1 MREQRLAATR
11 ASSRAA
17 AEATRSGGRSGGVRG
32 PGGGRGPAGRGPG
45 GGRGHGRSRTT
56 LSLEAILEA
65 AISTLD
71 REGAEKLTLRGLAA
85 ELQSGAA
92 SLYWYA
98 SGKEELLAL
107 ASNELLGRALA
118 EDEHLQRLGHNAPSG
133 FSEHEPLSPDART
146 SAESAHAL
154 VNLRRMVL
162 CLMEQMLEHRW
173 LAHQLLKSG
182 PDQENS
188 LMFWEKIGQQLMH
201 MELTLSERFHASL
214 ALVNYASGMGAEV
227 SQRDVY
233 EDQEVE
239 KELFDE
245 QVAEWSHSDP
255 AQYPFVHSVLGEFRH
270 HDDRSELVAGLDLL
284 LLGLERQTWS

>member
-1 MREQRLAATR
+1 MREERLQASRDATQREGQPPHGRRRPAPN
-11 ASSRAA
+11 
-17 AEATRSGGRSGGVRG
+17 GGRRRG
-32 PGGGRGPAGRGPG
+32 RGGRT
-45 GGRGHGRSRTT
+45 RTT
-56 LSLEAILEA
+56 LSLESILDA
-65 AISTLD
+65 AIATLD

-118 EDEHLQRLGHNAPSG
+118 EDEHLQRLGHAAPRG
-133 FSEHEPLSPDART
+133 FADHAPFSTDART
-146 SAESAHAL
+146 SSESASAL

-188 LMFWEKIGQQLMH
+188 LMFWEKIGQQLMRT
-201 MELTLSERFHASL
+201 ELTLSQRFHASL

-233 EDQEVE
+233 EDQDVE

-255 AQYPFVHSVLGEFRH
+255 ARYPFVHSVLGEFRH
-270 HDDRSELVAGLDLL
+270 HDDRSELVAGLELL

>member
-98 SGKEELLAL
+98 SGKEELMDLA
-107 ASNELLGRALA
+107 ANELLGRALA
-118 EDEHLQRLGHNAPSG
+118 AEERLRRRSEDAPREFSG
-133 FSEHEPLSPDART
+133 YVPLAPDPQTSPVSADA
-146 SAESAHAL
+146 L
-154 VNLRRMVL
+154 LNLRRMLL
-162 CLMEQMLEHRW
+162 CLIVEMLEHRW
-173 LAHQLLKSG
+173 LAQQLLKAG

-188 LMFWEKIGQQLMH
+188 LMYWEKIGQQLQR
-201 MELTLSERFHASL
+201 MELNPTQQFHASL

-227 SQRDVY
+227 AQREVPES
-233 EDQEVE
+233 EDEE
-239 KELFDE
+239 KELFAE
-245 QVAEWSHSDP
+245 QVEEWTHSDP
-255 AQYPFVHSVLGEFRH
+255 KKFPFVHSILEEFRN